1 MTHPAYFII
10 DVKINDPEAIKPY
23 QAKVAATYAPYGG
36 KPIVAGGTVEVLEG
50 RAPHSIVVM
59 LQFPSMEQAHA
70 WHESPEY
77 QAILGYRQAAAESN
91 AYLVEGI
98 APAI

>member
-1 MTHPAYFII
+1 MAKPAYFII
-10 DVKINDPEAIKPY
+10 DVKINDPEGIKPY
-23 QAKVAATYAPYGG
+23 QAKVAETYAAYGG
-36 KPIVAGGTVEVLEG
+36 KPLVAGGKVELLEG
-50 RAPHSIVVM
+50 RAPHSIIVM

-70 WHESPEY
+70 WHESPQY

-91 AYLVEGI
+91 AFLVEGI

>member
-1 MTHPAYFII
+1 MANPAYFII
-10 DVKINDPEAIKPY
+10 DVKINDPEGIKPY
-23 QAKVAATYAPYGG
+23 QAKVAETYLPFGG
-36 KPIVAGGTVEVLEG
+36 KPVVAGGKVEVLEG
-50 RAPHSIVVM
+50 RAPHSIIVM
-59 LQFPSMEQAHA
+59 LQFPSMQQAHA
-70 WHESPEY
+70 WHESAQY

>member
-1 MTHPAYFII
+1 MANPAYFII
-10 DVKINDPEAIKPY
+10 DVKINDPEGIKPY
-23 QAKVAATYAPYGG
+23 QAKVAETYAPYGG
-36 KPIVAGGTVEVLEG
+36 KPIVAGGKVEVLEG

-59 LQFPSMEQAHA
+59 LQFPSIEQARA

-77 QAILGYRQAAAESN
+77 QAILAYRLAAAESN

-98 APAI
+98 APVL

>member
-1 MTHPAYFII
+1 MANPAYFVF
-10 DVKINDPEAIKPY
+10 DVKINDPEGIKPY
-23 QAKVAATYAPYGG
+23 QAKVAETYVPYGG
-36 KPIVAGGTVEVLEG
+36 QPIVASGKVEVLEG
-50 RAPHSIVVM
+50 KAPNSIIVI

-77 QAILGYRQAAAESN
+77 QAILGYRQAASESN

-98 APAI
+98 APVI